1 MVAWMVIHGFL
12 GTVFVMGLAVAIWQA
27 QFPAHRSLRPLKVNA
42 IALTVLVTLKDFL
55 GDLVYVTYREDV
67 PDSAR
72 SVILAGSR
80 PWVHKIIMEYKEHM
94 AHFLPAILLVAVALL
109 FVYDIRE
116 PENRTARKVV
126 VSLFAVS
133 LALSLAAL
141 FMGALLTSTAPVK

>member
-12 GTVFVMGLAVAIWQA
+12 GTVFAMGLAVAIWQA

-55 GDLVYVTYREDV
+55 GDLVYVTYRADV

-80 PWVHKIIMEYKEHM
+80 PWVHEIIMEYKEHM

-133 LALSLAAL
+133 LALALAAL

>member
-1 MVAWMVIHGFL
+1 MVVWAVIHGFL
-12 GTVFVMGLAVAIWQA
+12 GTVFAMGLAIAIWQA
-27 QFPAHRSLRPLKVNA
+27 QFPAHRSLRPLRVNA
-42 IALTVLVTLKDFL
+42 IALTVLVTVKDFL
-55 GDLVYVTYREDV
+55 GDLVYVTYRADT

-80 PWVHKIIMEYKEHM
+80 TWVHEIVMEYKEHM
-94 AHFLPAILLVAVALL
+94 AHFLPVILLVAVVLL

-116 PENRTARKVV
+116 KENRTPRRVL